1 MRFEKHGEN
10 LTQLELQ
17 EIKNNFYISKHAQK
31 RLLERGLNE
40 SEISGIIENPFVA
53 YFNIDKSINVA
64 KDEFYYLVFVYEKE
78 SKKYKLVT
86 YKEPSNKKVSVLK
99 KQMLAK
105 LGMKRAGSNRV

>member
-10 LTQLELQ
+10 LTKSELQ

-40 SEISGIIENPFVA
+40 SEIAGIIENPFVA
-53 YFNIDKSINVA
+53 YFNIDKSINIA
-64 KDEFYYLVFVYEKE
+64 RDEFWYLVFVYDH
-78 SKKYKLVT
+78 SAQKYKLVT
-86 YKEPSNKKVSVLK
+86 YKEPSKKKVSVLK
-99 KQMLAK
+99 KQMFAK